1 MSRNQNQVDMY
12 FPGNIKLLRKRR
24 NRTQDVVA
32 GELGFSRSTLN
43 SYENGIVVNPTIEA
57 LIGFSK
63 YFKVSIDTL
72 VKVDLTS
79 LSESQLSELER
90 GYDVYVTGAKLRIL
104 TSTVNADNEENIEV
118 VPLKAKAGYT
128 AGYNDPEFI
137 NKLPVFQLPFLSRER
152 KYRAFQ
158 IDGDSMLPI
167 PHGSWIIAE
176 FVHDWRDVKDGS
188 AYIVVTREDGLVFK
202 VVYNQLRKHKNF
214 LLRSLNAA
222 YEPYEVPVN
231 EVVEMWKFINYISSD
246 LPGPESTQDQLSKLV
261 MQLQSDISQIKAS
274 AGGKKKQLP

>member
-1 MSRNQNQVDMY
+1 MY

-24 NRTQDVVA
+24 NRTQDIVA

-104 TSTVNADNEENIEV
+104 TSTVNADNEENI
-118 VPLKAKAGYT
+118 
-128 AGYNDPEFI
+128 DPEFI

-176 FVHDWRDVKDGS
+176 FVHDWRDVKDGD

-202 VVYNQLRKHKNF
+202 VVYNQLRKYKNF

-231 EVVEMWKFINYISSD
+231 EVVEMWRFINYISSD

-274 AGGKKKQLP
+274 AGGKKKQAQ

>member
-1 MSRNQNQVDMY
+1 MY

>member
-1 MSRNQNQVDMY
+1 MY

-24 NRTQDVVA
+24 NRTQDIVA

-79 LSESQLSELER
+79 LSESQLAELER
-90 GYDVYVTGAKLRIL
+90 GYDVYVTGAKLRVL
-104 TSTVNADNEENIEV
+104 ASTVNADNEDNIEV

-176 FVHDWRDVKDGS
+176 FVHDWRDVKDGN

-202 VVYNQLRKHKNF
+202 VVYNQLRKQKNF

-222 YEPYEVPVN
+222 YEPYEVSVN

-246 LPGPESTQDQLSKLV
+246 MPGPESTQDQLSKLV

-274 AGGKKKQLP
+274 AGGKKKIESR